1 MINNILQ
8 TKQDDQPG
16 KDRDAETRKRVYT
29 CYMPCHNV
37 SVHALSEYVCNL
49 FLCVVSGANLGQ
61 GGFRG
66 KEKERLAS

>member
-16 KDRDAETRKRVYT
+16 KDRDAENRKRVYT
-29 CYMPCHNV
+29 CYMPCLNV
-37 SVHALSEYVCNL
+37 SVHALSEYVCNP
-49 FLCVVSGANLGQ
+49 FLCVVSGAILGQ

-66 KEKERLAS
+66 KTKERLAS